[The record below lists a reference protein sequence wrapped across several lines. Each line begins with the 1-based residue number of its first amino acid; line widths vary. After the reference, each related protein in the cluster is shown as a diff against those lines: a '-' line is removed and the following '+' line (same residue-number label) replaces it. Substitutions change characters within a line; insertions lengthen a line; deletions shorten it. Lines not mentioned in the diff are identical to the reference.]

1 MEIEQG
7 VSTATVAGS
16 SPAVP
21 SKVEILPPQSGRDA
35 KTGKFV
41 KGNTFKNPNTRS
53 PGRPRKLDSGI
64 MLQAIHDA
72 FTPEEVTGLLRQ
84 ARDIAVKNDD
94 AKSVLEVARLVL
106 AYAIG
111 KPVQRSIKAMI
122 EPEEFAALFMN
133 DGGEDGGEESLAD
146 D

>member
-1 MEIEQG
+1 MNEEVIE
-7 VSTATVAGS
+7 VTV
-16 SPAVP
+16 
-21 SKVEILPPQSGRDA
+21 VEVLPPKVVEGRDA
-35 KTGKFV
+35 TTGRFL
-41 KGNTFKNPNTRS
+41 KGNKLRPEKQGKV
-53 PGRPRKLDSGI
+53 GRPRKLDSGI

-133 DGGEDGGEESLAD
+133 GGEEEVD
-146 D
+146 EIDE

>member
-1 MEIEQG
+1 MNEE
-7 VSTATVAGS
+7 VTV
-16 SPAVP
+16 VEVLP
-21 SKVEILPPQSGRDA
+21 SKDGRDP
-35 KTGKFV
+35 KTGRFQ
-41 KGNTFKNPNTRS
+41 KGNKLRPAHQPNV
-53 PGRPRKLDSGI
+53 GRPRKLDSGI

-133 DGGEDGGEESLAD
+133 GGEEEEEIE
-146 D
+146 

>member
-1 MEIEQG
+1 
-7 VSTATVAGS
+7 
-16 SPAVP
+16 
-21 SKVEILPPQSGRDA
+21 
-35 KTGKFV
+35 V
-41 KGNTFKNPNTRS
+41 KGNTFKAPTTRS

-72 FTPEEVTGLLRQ
+72 FTPEEVVGLLHQ
-84 ARDIAVKNDD
+84 ARDIAEKNGE
-94 AKSVLEVARLVL
+94 AKTILEIARLVL

-122 EPEEFAALFMN
+122 EPEEFAALFMS
-133 DGGEDGGEESLAD
+133 GGEEENDEID

>member
-1 MEIEQG
+1 MTEE
-7 VSTATVAGS
+7 VV
-16 SPAVP
+16 
-21 SKVEILPPQSGRDA
+21 KVEVLPPQSGRDA
-35 KTGKFV
+35 KGKFI
-41 KGNTFKNPNTRS
+41 KGNTFKNPNVRS

-133 DGGEDGGEESLAD
+133 GGEDDGESIED